1 MLFKYTARNLDGE
14 QTKGVLDAPDKH
26 ALSRILREKGF
37 VLVSAK
43 HNEDENAFSPI
54 KNIIGSMFGVPLVE
68 KMTFVRYLAVLISA
82 GVDIS
87 RGLSILEE
95 QVKNIGFK
103 KIIRAIREEVMR
115 GKTLN
120 ESFAQHP
127 KAFSGLVVNM
137 VAVGEESGRLV
148 ESLELVATQL
158 EREHELVSKVRGAL
172 VYPAVVVSAMV
183 IIGIVMFIYVV
194 PTLKSVFGDLN
205 ASLPITTRIIF
216 GLSDFLLNKWYLA
229 LAFIIIFIISMRFLF
244 VLPVT
249 KKAIDFGLMQAPM
262 FGPLIRKI
270 ISARIARTL
279 SSLIASGVP
288 ILRSIEITSSL
299 ITNIAFTSSLKD
311 AMNRVQKGALL
322 SASLGLYPKV
332 YPTMLIQMIAVGE
345 ETGKLGDML
354 TRTALFYETEVD
366 RSLKNLTT
374 IIEPLLMLVIGGAVG
389 VFAVSILG
397 PMYTLIQNQ
406 I

>member
-1 MLFKYTARNLDGE
+1 MLFKYTARNLEGE
-14 QTKGVLDAPDKH
+14 QSKGVLEASDKH
-26 ALSRILREKGF
+26 VLSRMLREKGM
-37 VLVSAK
+37 VLVSAQ
-43 HNEDENAFSPI
+43 NEEVANALSPV
-54 KNIIGSMFGVPLVE
+54 KNIMGSLFGVPLVE

-87 RGLSILEE
+87 RALSILEE
-95 QVKNIGFK
+95 QVISSTFK
-103 KIIRAIREEVMR
+103 KIIRSIREEVIR

-148 ESLELVATQL
+148 ESLELIALQL
-158 EREHELVSKVRGAL
+158 EREHELISKVKGAL
-172 VYPAVVVSAMV
+172 VYPAVVVSAMF

-194 PTLKSVFGDLN
+194 PTLKSVFGDIN
-205 ASLPITTRIIF
+205 VALPITTRIIF
-216 GLSDFLLNKWYLA
+216 GLSDFLVQKWYLA
-229 LAFIIIFIISMRFLF
+229 ILFTIIFAVLF
-244 VLPVT
+244 RVIWVLPLT
-249 KKAIDFGLMQAPM
+249 KRALDFGLMRAPM
-262 FGPLIRKI
+262 FGSLVRKI

-288 ILRSIEITSSL
+288 ILRSIEITSNL
-299 ITNIAFTSSLKD
+299 ISNLAFRTSLKEAID
-311 AMNRVQKGALL
+311 RVQKGELL

-332 YPTMLIQMIAVGE
+332 YPPMLIQMIAVGE

-354 TRTALFYETEVD
+354 TRTALFYEAEVD

-406 I
+406 V